1 MAALGF
7 DPVAGGF
14 DFVFGGVGL
23 GTEFCDDFAVYANLA
38 GQDELFGMTARGDTG
53 VGDDFLE
60 TFKHGFQRS
69 EISKLP
75 RRAKGEEILGCVED
89 YTGGGPRGIGKRWTS
104 GQGELET
111 RIAIEAEE
119 PKQPAQS
126 MDRYGREHL
135 WKVIASTEKRGLC
148 LAPFIHSAPAEMR
161 RRSGRDDSSGKTK
174 SKMAT

>member
-1 MAALGF
+1 MGI
-7 DPVAGGF
+7 
-14 DFVFGGVGL
+14 
-23 GTEFCDDFAVYANLA
+23 
-38 GQDELFGMTARGDTG
+38 
-53 VGDDFLE
+53 
-60 TFKHGFQRS
+60 QRS

-111 RIAIEAEE
+111 RIAIETEE

-126 MDRYGREHL
+126 MDRVRQRTFVKGDRIDGEGWTL
-135 WKVIASTEKRGLC
+135 SGT
-148 LAPFIHSAPAEMR
+148 IHPLRAAEMR